1 MSALR
6 VLEAGPSTVVQDLGR
21 PGREH
26 EGIAPSGAF
35 DRAAHERARRLV
47 GNAPG
52 AAGLEVLVGGL
63 VAVAEGDLVVA
74 ITGAACPV
82 EVDGRAEGGDVGLV
96 VRSGAVLRLGPA
108 RSGVRA
114 YLAVRGGVA
123 VPPVLGSRSWDAGG
137 HFGPPPLTA
146 GVVLPGGDD
155 VEGQPSYEAVVVPTA
170 VPPVAPPELALLP
183 GPHDELLDAGGA
195 EWLRA
200 AVWEVR
206 PESDRMGVRLAAG
219 AAPPRGWLR
228 AVPGSLPSIPVVPG
242 SVQVLP
248 SGDLV
253 VLGPDAGV
261 TGGYAVVGVVDRA
274 GLDVLGQAAPGERLR
289 IRPVTRRSPRQGPGA
304 SRGDRR
310 QYQ

>member
-1 MSALR
+1 VSVLR
-6 VLEAGPSTVVQDLGR
+6 VLEPGPSTIVQDLGR

-26 EGIAPSGAF
+26 EGVAPSGAF
-35 DRAAHERARRLV
+35 DRAAHARARRLV
-47 GNAPG
+47 GNAAG

-63 VAVAEGDLVVA
+63 VAVAAGDLVVA
-74 ITGAACPV
+74 VTGAACPV
-82 EVDGRAEGGDVGLV
+82 QVDGRAEGVDVALV
-96 VRSGAVLRLGPA
+96 VRSGAVLRLGSA

-114 YLAVRGGVA
+114 YLAVRGGLAVA
-123 VPPVLGSRSWDAGG
+123 PVLGSRSWDVGG
-137 HFGPPPLTA
+137 RFGPPPLSA
-146 GVVLPGGDD
+146 GLELPVGDEVD
-155 VEGQPSYEAVVVPTA
+155 GQPCYEPVVVPA
-170 VPPVAPPELALLP
+170 PVPPVVPPELVLLP
-183 GPHDELLDAGGA
+183 GPHDELLGAGGA
-195 EWLRA
+195 EWLGGTS
-200 AVWEVR
+200 WQVR

-219 AAPPRGWLR
+219 SPPPRGWLR
-228 AVPGSLPSIPVVPG
+228 TVPGGLPSFPVVPG

-274 GLDVLGQAAPGERLR
+274 GLDVLAQAAPGERLR
-289 IRPVTRRSPRQGPGA
+289 IRLLTRRNPRQGPGA

>member
-1 MSALR
+1 VSALR
-6 VLEAGPSTVVQDLGR
+6 VLEPGPSTVVQDLGR

-35 DRAAHERARRLV
+35 DRRAHARARRLV
-47 GNAPG
+47 GNGPG

-63 VAVAEGDLVVA
+63 VLVAEDDLVVA
-74 ITGAACPV
+74 VTGAACPV
-82 EVDGRAEGGDVGLV
+82 HLDGRAEATDVGLV
-96 VRSGAVLRLGPA
+96 VRSGVVLRLGPA

-114 YLAVRGGVA
+114 YVAVRGGLG

-137 HFGPPPLTA
+137 RFGPPPLTA
-146 GVVLPGGDD
+146 DTELQVGDD
-155 VEGQPSYEAVVVPTA
+155 VEGQPCYERVVVQTS
-170 VPPVAPPELALLP
+170 PVPPELALLP
-183 GPHDELLDAGGA
+183 GPHDELLDADGTA
-195 EWLRA
+195 WLRGTT
-200 AVWEVR
+200 WEVR

-219 AAPPRGWLR
+219 TAPPRGWLR
-228 AVPGSLPSIPVVPG
+228 AVPGNLPSFPVVPG

-248 SGDLV
+248 SGDFV

-261 TGGYAVVGVVDRA
+261 TGGYAVVGVVNRD
-274 GLDVLGQAAPGERLR
+274 GLDILAQAAPGDRLP
-289 IRPVTRRSPRQGPGA
+289 IRPQTRRSPRPGPGA

>member
-1 MSALR
+1 
-6 VLEAGPSTVVQDLGR
+6 
-21 PGREH
+21 
-26 EGIAPSGAF
+26 
-35 DRAAHERARRLV
+35 V
-47 GNAPG
+47 GNAPR

-63 VAVAEGDLVVA
+63 VVVAQGDLVIAV
-74 ITGAACPV
+74 TGADCPV
-82 EVDGRAEGGDVGLV
+82 EVDGRPEAVDVGLV
-96 VRSGAVLRLGPA
+96 VRAGAVLRVGPA
-108 RSGVRA
+108 RSGIRA
-114 YLAVRGGVA
+114 YLAVRGGLAVA
-123 VPPVLGSRSWDAGG
+123 PVLGSRSWDAGG
-137 HFGPPPLTA
+137 RFGPPPLAA
-146 GVVLPGGDD
+146 GAVLPVGDEI
-155 VEGQPSYEAVVVPTA
+155 EGQPRYEPVVVPPA
-170 VPPVAPPELALLP
+170 APPELALLP

-200 AVWEVR
+200 TARQVR

-219 AAPPRGWLR
+219 AAAPRDWLR
-228 AVPGSLPSIPVVPG
+228 TVPGGLPSFPVVPG

-261 TGGYAVVGVVDRA
+261 TGGYAVVGVVDRD
-274 GLDVLGQAAPGERLR
+274 GLDVLAQAAPGERVR

>member
-1 MSALR
+1 VSGLR
-6 VLEAGPSTVVQDLGR
+6 VLEPGPSTVVQDLGR

-35 DRAAHERARRLV
+35 DSSAHARAQRLV

-63 VAVAEGDLVVA
+63 ALVAEEDVVVAV
-74 ITGAACPV
+74 TGAACPV
-82 EVDGRAEGGDVGLV
+82 HLDGRAEATDVALV
-96 VRSGAVLRLGPA
+96 VRSGAVLTLGPA
-108 RSGVRA
+108 RGGVRA
-114 YLAVRGGVA
+114 YLAVRGGLA
-123 VPPVLGSRSWDAGG
+123 VPSVLGSRSWDAGAR
-137 HFGPPPLTA
+137 FGPPPLTA
-146 GVVLPGGDD
+146 GAELRVGDD
-155 VEGQPSYEAVVVPTA
+155 VENQPCYERVVVPSS
-170 VPPVAPPELALLP
+170 PVPPELVLLP

-195 EWLRA
+195 EWLRRTG
-200 AVWEVR
+200 WEVR

-219 AAPPRGWLR
+219 TAPERGWLR
-228 AVPGSLPSIPVVPG
+228 AVPGNLPSFPVVPG

-261 TGGYAVVGVVDRA
+261 TGGYAVVGVVDRD
-274 GLDVLGQAAPGERLR
+274 GLDVLAQCAPGERLR
-289 IRPVTRRSPRQGPGA
+289 IRPRTRRSPRQGPGA

>member
-6 VLEAGPSTVVQDLGR
+6 ILEPGPSTVVEDLGR

-35 DRAAHERARRLV
+35 DHAAHARARRLV

-52 AAGLEVLVGGL
+52 AAGLEVLIGGL
-63 VAVAEGDLVVA
+63 VAVAVGDLVIAVS
-74 ITGAACPV
+74 GAACPV
-82 EVDGRAEGGDVGLV
+82 HVDGRAEGGDVALV
-96 VRSGAVLRLGPA
+96 VRSGATLRLGSA
-108 RSGVRA
+108 RSGIRA
-114 YLAVRGGVA
+114 YLAVRGGLA
-123 VPPVLGSRSWDAGG
+123 VPPVLGSRSRDAGG
-137 HFGPPPLTA
+137 RFGPPPLTA
-146 GVVLPGGDD
+146 GVELPVGDE
-155 VEGQPSYEAVVVPTA
+155 VAGQPSYEPVM
-170 VPPVAPPELALLP
+170 VPPLAPSLVSPELVLLP
-183 GPHDELLDAGGA
+183 GPHDELLAAGGA
-195 EWLRA
+195 QWLRGTA
-200 AVWEVR
+200 WQVR

-219 AAPPRGWLR
+219 SAPPHRWLR
-228 AVPGSLPSIPVVPG
+228 AVPGGLPSFPVVPG

-274 GLDVLGQAAPGERLR
+274 GLDLLAQAAPGQRLR
-289 IRPVTRRSPRQGPGA
+289 IGLVTRRNPRQGPGV